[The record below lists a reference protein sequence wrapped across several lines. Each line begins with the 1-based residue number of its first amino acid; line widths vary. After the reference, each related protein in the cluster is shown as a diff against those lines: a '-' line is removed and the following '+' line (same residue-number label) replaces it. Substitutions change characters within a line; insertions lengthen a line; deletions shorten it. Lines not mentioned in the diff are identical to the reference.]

1 MVVDRQYLSH
11 FSAVYGEP
19 RYHYYVT
26 RYEVGEIP
34 ANDMQNRKV
43 LLADSAEKL
52 APGTFVIG
60 VDCDGKIFMGS
71 VRQEFASN
79 WPNPS
84 RIFPCRGLPSARP
97 GKKTRYL
104 IAPYEK
110 EEDSVSALLNES
122 WAEIARR
129 LQYRDCFPAVSAEE
143 LEVGDFVVGLNE
155 RFNTLFMGYV
165 IRKLND
171 APCDDCVAL
180 RSSFLRVCNATFS
193 ASETVQA
200 EGEVQAEADGSAE
213 EQQRYVVAFSEGV
226 AFGIKAVMDSLK
238 EVSGKSDIPEV
249 LRSFLR
255 GLLESYQKNSAEIT
269 AKILSEIEKE
279 KRAE

>member
-1 MVVDRQYLSH
+1 MVDRKYLSH
-11 FSAVYGEP
+11 FNAVYGEP

-26 RYEVGEIP
+26 RYEVGETP

-43 LLADSAEKL
+43 LLADSAKKL

-60 VDCDGKIFMGS
+60 VDCNGKMFMGN

-84 RIFPCRGLPSARP
+84 RILPCRGLPSPRP

-104 IAPYEK
+104 IAPYERD
-110 EEDSVSALLNES
+110 EDTVSALLNED
-122 WAEIARR
+122 WAETARR
-129 LQYRDCFPAVSAEE
+129 LQYRNCFPAVSAEE
-143 LEVGDFVVGLNE
+143 LEVGDFVVGLDE
-155 RFNTLFMGYV
+155 RYNTLFMGYV
-165 IRKLND
+165 IRELDD

-200 EGEVQAEADGSAE
+200 EDDGSAE
-213 EQQRYVVAFSEGV
+213 EQQRYAVAFSEGV
-226 AFGIKAVMDSLK
+226 AFGIKAVMDSLN

-249 LRSFLR
+249 IRSFLR
-255 GLLESYQKNSAEIT
+255 GLLESYQRDSAEIT
-269 AKILSEIEKE
+269 AKVLSEIGK